1 MKEKYVTENPLLMLA
16 IMRFFFSLYSSGGE
30 EMRSGKGKGKK
41 EKKKKEGINPMPN
54 PATKSQTIAPPPL
67 G

>member
-41 EKKKKEGINPMPN
+41 GKKKKKRVLIQC
-54 PATKSQTIAPPPL
+54 QTPQL
-67 G
+67 SLKQ

>member
-41 EKKKKEGINPMPN
+41 EKKKKRVLIQC
-54 PATKSQTIAPPPL
+54 QTPQL
-67 G
+67 SLKQ